1 MNDERSVSLPLTT
14 AQRGMWI
21 SQKIGGADST
31 MNIAEAVEI
40 CGPVQP
46 ALFLQALRQVT
57 REAETL
63 RVRIVEIDG
72 KPRQIVRAEYN
83 GEFPVLDVSH
93 EADPRQAAEAWMVA
107 ELSRPVDMANDPL
120 WVSALFKAAEN
131 RYFWYQRAHHAVYD
145 GHSVAMVAQ
154 RLAELYTAYV
164 EGREPAPCEFGALS
178 DLIEAEAAYR
188 NSDRFHRDRQF
199 WSEQLA
205 SLPEAVT
212 LARGS
217 RRHGMGGL
225 QRSVGHLP
233 SATVEKLRELGKQHA
248 ASLPQVLIALVT
260 AYYQRIT
267 GASDL
272 VIGMPVAGRVN
283 AVVRAAPGMMV
294 NIVTLCLSFTP
305 QLSAVELFAQVARVI
320 RQALRHQQY
329 RFEDLRRELGLINQQ
344 QQIAWLGVN
353 IEPFDYSLDFAG
365 ASSIPHNISNGSI
378 QDLTVFVY
386 DRGTGADLRFDF
398 DGNPALY
405 SMDELNEHS
414 RRLIQMIDGVLA
426 EPTRPLSQIDLLG
439 DNERQRLLLD
449 FNDTAA
455 PLDPPSL
462 PAWLAAQAA
471 RTPDAPAVQCNGRQL
486 TYRQLHMRSVEQ
498 ARWLIDDGVRP
509 GDIVAVALPRNEQLL
524 IVLLAIMRTGAA
536 YLPMDPD
543 GPAGRLD
550 AMLDDARPVVLVT
563 ALEWRERFVRGGL
576 LLVHP
581 EEVRELSVKP
591 MAEPDRSTP
600 DGVAYVLYTS
610 GSTGRPKGVEVTHR
624 NLGSFLQAMQHELEP
639 SAADRFLALTTVTF
653 DIAGLE
659 LFLPLTVGAEVVIAD
674 GETVRQ
680 PPALARLI
688 QRAKVTVVQATPSL
702 WRVLLSS
709 AELRLE
715 GIHVLVGG
723 EALSGELAERLLQR
737 AARVTQMYGPTET
750 TVWSTTM
757 RLSADALDPPPI
769 GRPIRNTRV
778 YVLDEQRQLVATGA
792 VGELYIAGPGVAK
805 GYLHRSQ
812 LTEERFLDDP
822 FAADGSRMYRTGDSV
837 RWREDGCL
845 EFVGRRDQQVKIR
858 GHRIEL
864 GEIEHELLQL
874 RTIAAAA
881 VVAHRDELGEPVLV
895 AYVVP
900 AAGEAIDADE
910 LRAELAQ
917 YLPEHMIPPHVLAL
931 ESLPL
936 SASGKLNRA
945 ALPAPQRV
953 RHSAYEAPRNP
964 LEQKLAALWC
974 ETLGLERVGIHDN
987 FFALGGD
994 SLSAAEMITRF
1005 PAHFAMEL
1013 PLASLFEASTIA
1025 GLARY
1030 LQQAES
1036 QGDLLGAILP
1046 LRAAIGNRPLFCI
1059 HPVAGLSWAYSGLL
1073 RHLDERQ
1080 PVYGLQSRA
1089 LRDAV
1094 RPESIE
1100 HIAADYVAQIRQ
1112 LQPYGPYRL
1121 LGWSLGGL
1129 IGHAMAALLQQ
1140 QGERVECLVM
1150 MDAYPF
1156 VTNEVNTDEAAE
1168 VQSVLHFLG
1177 FHRQARENPPANMD
1191 ELIEL
1196 LCREYNVFE
1205 LPLIQELLKD
1215 DPQLIERVAAL
1226 SRHHLTLA
1234 RRYQPA
1240 RIDTDVLFFHA
1251 TQKGQSDLAGVLHYQ
1266 PRAWQPWVSGRVEVH
1281 DIDCH
1286 HQAMLDPVP
1295 AAQIARVLQQRLD
1308 SRHAASV
1315 ASLAYAQGVPA

>member
-14 AQRGMWI
+14 AQRGLWV
-21 SQKIGGADST
+21 SQKIGAADAT

-46 ALFLQALRQVT
+46 ELFLRALRQVSC
-57 REAETL
+57 EAETL
-63 RVRIVEIDG
+63 RVRIVEQDG
-72 KPRQIVRAEYN
+72 RPRQIVRPEYN
-83 GEFPVLDVSH
+83 GEFPFIDVSH
-93 EADPRQAAEAWMVA
+93 EVDPRAAAEAWMLA
-107 ELSRPVDMANDPL
+107 ELSGPVDMANDPL
-120 WVSALFKAAEN
+120 WVSALFKAADD

-164 EGREPAPCEFGALS
+164 QGREPAPCEFGALS
-178 DLIEAEAAYR
+178 DLVEAEAAYR
-188 NSDRFHRDRQF
+188 DSERFQRDRRF

-205 SLPEAVT
+205 ALPEAVT

-217 RRHGMGGL
+217 RRQGMGGL
-225 QRSVGHLP
+225 QRSIGHLP
-233 SATVEKLRELGKQHA
+233 SATVERLRELGKQHA
-248 ASLPQVLIALVT
+248 ASLPQVLIALIT
-260 AYYQRIT
+260 AYYHRVT
-267 GASDL
+267 GAKDL
-272 VIGMPVAGRVN
+272 VIGMPVSGRVN
-283 AVVRAAPGMMV
+283 AALRAAPGMLANV
-294 NIVTLCLSFTP
+294 VTLCLSFTP
-305 QLSAVELFAQVARVI
+305 SLSAVELFAQVARVI

-329 RFEDLRRELGLINQQ
+329 RFEDLRRELGLIGQT

-353 IEPFDYSLDFAG
+353 IEPFDYTLDFAG
-365 ASSIPHNISNGSI
+365 ASAIPHNISNGSI

-386 DRGTGADLRFDF
+386 DRGTAADLRFDF

-405 SMDELNEHS
+405 SMAELDEHR
-414 RRLIQMIDGVLA
+414 RRLVHLIEQVLA
-426 EPTRPLSQIDLLG
+426 DPTQPLSQIDLLG
-439 DNERQRLLLD
+439 DNERQRLLVAC
-449 FNDTAA
+449 NDTAA
-455 PLDPPSL
+455 PLDSRSL
-462 PAWLAAQAA
+462 PAWLAAQAM

-486 TYRQLHMRSVEQ
+486 SYRQLHARSVQQ
-498 ARWLIDDGVRP
+498 ARLLIGDGVEP
-509 GDIVAVALPRNEQLL
+509 GDIVAVALPRSEQLL
-524 IVLLAIMRTGAA
+524 IVLLAIMRSGAA
-536 YLPMDPD
+536 YLPLDAE
-543 GPAGRLD
+543 GPVGRLGS
-550 AMLDDARPVVLVT
+550 MLDDAKPVVLVT
-563 ALEWRERFVRGGL
+563 TPELRERFARGGL
-576 LLVHP
+576 MVVHP
-581 EEVRELSVKP
+581 EDKHELPATVA
-591 MAEPDRSTP
+591 AEPDHSTP
-600 DGVAYVLYTS
+600 EGVAYVLYTS

-624 NLGSFLQAMQHELEP
+624 NLGSFLQAMQHELAPRAE
-639 SAADRFLALTTVTF
+639 DRFLALTTVTF

-688 QRAKVTVVQATPSL
+688 QRAGVNVVQATPSL
-702 WRVLLSS
+702 WRVLLTS
-709 AELRLE
+709 AELRLD
-715 GIHVLVGG
+715 GVHALVGG
-723 EALSGELAERLLQR
+723 EALGSELAARLLQR
-737 AARVTQMYGPTET
+737 AARVTQLYGPTET
-750 TVWSTTM
+750 TVWSTAM
-757 RLSADALDPPPI
+757 RLSADALDPPSI

-778 YVLDEQRQLVATGA
+778 YVLDERQQPVITGA
-792 VGELYIAGPGVAK
+792 VGELYIAGAGVAK

-812 LTEERFLDDP
+812 LTAERFVDDP

-837 RWREDGCL
+837 RWRDDGCL

-874 RTIAAAA
+874 RTVAAAA
-881 VVAHRDELGEPVLV
+881 VVAHSGDEGEPMLV

-900 AAGEAIDADE
+900 ATGAVIDSDQ
-910 LRAELAQ
+910 LRGELALH
-917 YLPEHMIPPHVLAL
+917 LPEHMIPPHLLAL

-953 RHSAYEAPRNP
+953 RHAAYEAPRTP

-1030 LQQAES
+1030 LQHSEHE
-1036 QGDLLGAILP
+1036 GDLLGAILP
-1046 LRAAIGNRPLFCI
+1046 LRAAAGDRPLFCI

-1073 RHLDERQ
+1073 RHLDDRQ

-1089 LRDAV
+1089 LRDPV
-1094 RPESIE
+1094 LPDSIE
-1100 HIAADYVAQIRQ
+1100 HIAADYVAQIRRI
-1112 LQPYGPYRL
+1112 QPHGPYRL

-1140 QGERVECLVM
+1140 QGERVECLAM
-1150 MDAYPF
+1150 LDAFPF
-1156 VTNEVNTDEAAE
+1156 VMGETHMDEAAE

-1177 FHRQARENPPANMD
+1177 FHRQARENPPPHMD
-1191 ELIEL
+1191 ALIEL

-1205 LPLIQELLKD
+1205 LPLIQELLKH
-1215 DPQLIERVAAL
+1215 DPQLVQRVAAL

-1234 RRYQPA
+1234 RRYQPV
-1240 RIDTDVLFFHA
+1240 RIDADVLFFHA

-1266 PRAWQPWVSGRVEVH
+1266 PRAWQPWVNGRLEVH

-1286 HQAMLDPVP
+1286 HQAMLDPLP
-1295 AAQIARVLQQRLD
+1295 AGQIARVLQQRLD
-1308 SRHAASV
+1308 NRHV
-1315 ASLAYAQGVPA
+1315 ASATLARSATA